1 MQNAKL
7 TLKSGIL
14 WNSVQLVVN
23 QVFGFAVKLV
33 LAKLLLP
40 EQFGL
45 IGMAS
50 VFIGFVQILN
60 DIGIGAA
67 LIQRKSD
74 TLRKEHYSTAFWTG
88 LVWAVV
94 LYCIIVFIVGPIA
107 AVFYEQPMLT
117 KLVPVLSLGILSS
130 PINLVHKAQ
139 LTRSMDFKRIA
150 LIENTSNIMSGLL
163 ALLLAYSGAGVWSL
177 AFNSIASLIIAVPLY
192 FRASR
197 WVPSFTWEKQA
208 FKDIFGFGI
217 YTTGTN
223 VVNYWMLNVD
233 YLLIGKFFSPVVLGI
248 YTLAFLLT
256 DVFRMKM
263 MAVINT
269 VMYPWFSQKQDD
281 LENTVKYYSKVIFYN
296 CLISYPVMIFLIVL
310 AEPFIISFFG
320 EKWIDAIVPL
330 RILALSVMF
339 HIVISG
345 NNALIR
351 GRGMPG
357 LEFKLQLIKSA
368 IYLPMLFAGIYYFG
382 IIGAAWVVL
391 INKVIA
397 IFFAQY
403 ALKISLKINTNM
415 VLIKAIAV
423 PSISAI
429 VAGTGCYFLEFVLHA
444 NYIFSGVCMV
454 VLYGFTAIVLKRDLI
469 QEIQG
474 LIKR

>member
-74 TLRKEHYSTAFWTG
+74 TLRKEHFSTAFWTG
-88 LVWAVV
+88 LIWAVA

-107 AVFYEQPMLT
+107 AVFYDQPMLT

-150 LIENTSNIMSGLL
+150 LIENTSNIISGLF

-177 AFNSIASLIIAVPLY
+177 AFNSIASLVIAVPLY
-192 FRASR
+192 FRASG
-197 WVPSFTWEKQA
+197 WVPTFTWEKQA

-269 VMYPWFSQKQDD
+269 VMYPWFSQRQDD
-281 LENTVKYYSKVIFYN
+281 LENTIKYYAKVIFYN
-296 CLISYPVMIFLIVL
+296 CLVSFPVMMFLIVL
-310 AEPFIISFFG
+310 AGPFISSFFG
-320 EKWIDAIVPL
+320 EKWMEAVNPL
-330 RILALSVMF
+330 RILAASVMF
-339 HIVISG
+339 HMVISG

-357 LEFKLQLIKSA
+357 LEFKLQLVKSA
-368 IYLPMLFAGIYYFG
+368 IYLPMLCAGLYYYG
-382 IIGAAWVVL
+382 IIGAAWIVL

-397 IFFAQY
+397 IYFAQY
-403 ALKISLKINTNM
+403 ALKLSLGINTNM
-415 VLIKAIAV
+415 VVFKAVYTPLISSV
-423 PSISAI
+423 L
-429 VAGTGCYFLEFVLHA
+429 AGALSYFLVYFFDAH
-444 NYIFSGVCMV
+444 YIFA
-454 VLYGFTAIVLKRDLI
+454 GFALFVSYFFICLFFKPDIIHEVTSLMK
-469 QEIQG
+469 
-474 LIKR
+474 